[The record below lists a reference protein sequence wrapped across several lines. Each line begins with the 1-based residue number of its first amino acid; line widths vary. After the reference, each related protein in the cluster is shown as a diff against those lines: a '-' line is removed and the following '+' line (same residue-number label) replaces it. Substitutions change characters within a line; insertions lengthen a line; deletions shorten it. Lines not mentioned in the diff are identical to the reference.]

1 MRAHVIAVG
10 VLTFMA
16 AAGYCAYSLILQYT
30 VRTSSYDLVIFDQA
44 VRSYAHFHPG
54 ISVIKGYHNGFGP
67 DFSVLGDH
75 WSPIISALAPLY
87 WIYHGP
93 QTLLVA
99 QGVLFALAIPP
110 LWLFTR
116 RAFGGDSP
124 TTDRKATVAAYLVSV
139 AYALSWTIAGA
150 VAFDFHEAAFAP
162 VLMAVALERLQ
173 AGRLRTAL
181 IALAALLLVKED
193 MGFLVA
199 GLGVTLV
206 ISSQNWVSRQRLVG
220 VGLIVVGLAD
230 TIIATYVL
238 IPAFGGR
245 ADYYWAYGELGT
257 NATQA
262 IVHLFTHPG
271 VALKAMVTPGAKIDL
286 VLWLLAPFVF
296 LPLLS
301 PLSLAAL
308 PLVLERLL
316 DVKFPNWWST
326 SGQYN
331 AYLVIILACAA
342 VDGAA
347 RLDRWISRTR
357 HGWTALGWAVIT
369 CAAAVALVPRFAFG
383 QALHGS
389 FYHRDARANAA
400 IQAANAV
407 PSGVTVEA
415 TDDVGPQLSG
425 RDTVLLWNG
434 YGGSPTFPPWVV
446 ANVARDEF
454 TFANVAEEVQRV
466 ALLRQHGYQI
476 VFQGGGYV
484 VMRSPGASG

>member
-1 MRAHVIAVG
+1 VRPHVVAVS
-10 VLTFMA
+10 VLTFLA
-16 AAGYCAYSLILQYT
+16 AAGYSAYSLILQYT
-30 VRTSSYDLVIFDQA
+30 ARTSSYDLVIFDQA

-67 DFSVLGDH
+67 NFSVLGDH
-75 WSPIISALAPLY
+75 WSPIISVLAPLY
-87 WIYHGP
+87 WIYDGP
-93 QTLLVA
+93 QTLLIA

-124 TTDRKATVAAYLVSV
+124 AADRKATAAAYLVSV
-139 AYALSWTIAGA
+139 AYALSWTVAGA
-150 VAFDFHEAAFAP
+150 VAFDFHEVAFAP

-173 AGRLRTAL
+173 AGRLKTAL
-181 IALAALLLVKED
+181 IALAGLLLVKED

-199 GLGVTLV
+199 GIGVALV
-206 ISSQNWVSRQRLVG
+206 ISGQNWVGRQRLVG
-220 VGLIVVGLAD
+220 AALIVAGLAD
-230 TIIATYVL
+230 TLLATYVL

-245 ADYYWAYGELGT
+245 ADYYWAYGELG
-257 NATQA
+257 NSAAQA
-262 IVHLFTHPG
+262 IVHLFTHPS
-271 VALKAMVTPGAKIDL
+271 VALNALITPRAKVDL

-301 PLSLAAL
+301 PLSVAAI

-316 DVKFPNWWST
+316 DVKFPNWWAT

-357 HGWTALGWAVIT
+357 HGWTGLGWAVIT

-389 FYHRDARANAA
+389 FYHRDAQANAA
-400 IQAANAV
+400 VRAANAV

-466 ALLRQHGYQI
+466 ALLRHHGYQI